1 MAKGS
6 TSKPGNSKIRFIMI
20 EADLSEGDLSQVTQA
35 IQNALR
41 PAQQPVR
48 MLQAPLDRTPRAQD
62 LDFEEVDLNED
73 LEEESIDTAKP
84 KPQRNSKPKVAK
96 TPEVLDDIDVNAE
109 PSLKDFVGRFDLKSN
124 FDKYLVI
131 ALWFRDARGVNAIT
145 VDHVYTCFR
154 ILGWSTASTD
164 FSKPLQN
171 LKGEQSLR
179 GNAKD
184 GYSLSLTGAGKIEAK
199 KRPE

>member
-1 MAKGS
+1 
-6 TSKPGNSKIRFIMI
+6 MI

-48 MLQAPLDRTPRAQD
+48 MIQAPLDRGSRNQD
-62 LDFEEVDLNED
+62 LEFED
-73 LEEESIDTAKP
+73 LELDEESSEESFEAPKSKP
-84 KPQRNSKPKVAK
+84 LRSSKPKVAK
-96 TPEVLDDIDVNAE
+96 TPDVLDDIDVNTA
-109 PSLKDFVGRFDLKSN
+109 PSLKDFTGHFDLKTN

-131 ALWFRDARGVNAIT
+131 ALWFRDARGLGAIT
-145 VDHVYTCFR
+145 VDHVYTCFK
-154 ILGWSTASTD
+154 ILGWSTATTD

-184 GYSLSLTGAGKIEAK
+184 GYSLTLTGAGKIEAK
-199 KRPE
+199 KRSE